1 MSAALMPDSLPS
13 PDAVSAQPA
22 QARDLGEPLGA
33 SFERYSELQRGSARL
48 LMGLLL
54 MLLALLLVQ
63 LWRASQANERQ
74 LRLHGALVEL
84 NQLSS
89 RAEQAEAALITYR
102 GTANG
107 ALLRSVQPC
116 AGHCLAAAELAQA
129 ASPDLST
136 LDHLLSRVVH
146 WSGKVDQALLEL
158 SGGPMSAA
166 RGHEI
171 ADDAITLAGRELRTN
186 LLAVQS
192 GVLDLLADSE
202 AGRHRE
208 ALILQWLLGSLALV
222 AFGGLLLAARRSQ
235 RLASAGLLAE
245 QSLRELSLRDPL
257 TGLPNRRALGMRLE
271 HMIERAERHGGGP
284 AVLTLDL
291 DGFKRM
297 NDFYGHAA
305 GDAALVELAKRLSGV
320 LRKSDLPARVAGDEF
335 VVLLD
340 DPDSPETAR
349 AVGER
354 LLLALRAPVDLPAP
368 IGPVALGA
376 SVGLAHYPACGRT
389 AQALLGAADAACQ
402 AAKLAGKNRLF
413 ESRPPTVPAASR
425 AA

>member
-1 MSAALMPDSLPS
+1 MSAALMPDSLPTS
-13 PDAVSAQPA
+13 DALATQPGRG
-22 QARDLGEPLGA
+22 RDAAEPLGA
-33 SFERYSELQRGSARL
+33 SFERYSELQRASARM
-48 LMGLLL
+48 LMALLL
-54 MLLALLLVQ
+54 LLLALLVVQ
-63 LWRASQANERQ
+63 LWRSSQADARQ
-74 LRLHGALVEL
+74 QRLHGTLVEL

-102 GTANG
+102 STGNG

-116 AGHCLAAAELAQA
+116 AGRCLAAAELADA
-129 ASPDLST
+129 APPEVSALT
-136 LDHLLSRVVH
+136 NLLTRMVH
-146 WSGKVDQALLEL
+146 WSARVDRALLEL
-158 SGGPMSAA
+158 SGGPMSSA

-171 ADDAITLAGRELRTN
+171 ADDAITFAARELRTN
-186 LLAVQS
+186 LLAVES
-192 GVLDLLADSE
+192 GLLDLLADSE
-202 AGRHRE
+202 AGRRRE
-208 ALILQWLLGSLALV
+208 AMLLQLLLGSLALV
-222 AFGGLLLAARRSQ
+222 ALGGLLLTIRRSQ

-245 QSLRELSLRDPL
+245 QSLRELSMRDPL
-257 TGLPNRRALGMRLE
+257 TGLPNRRALGLRLE
-271 HMIERAERHGGGP
+271 HMVERAERHGGGP
-284 AVLTLDL
+284 AVLALDL

-305 GDAALVELAKRLSGV
+305 GDAALVELAKRLAGV
-320 LRKSDLPARVAGDEF
+320 LRKSDLPARVGGDEF

-368 IGPVALGA
+368 IGPVELGA
-376 SVGLAHYPACGRT
+376 SVGLAHFPASGHT
-389 AQALLGAADAACQ
+389 AQALLDAANAACQ

-413 ESRPPTVPAASR
+413 ESHSPSVPPASR

>member
-1 MSAALMPDSLPS
+1 
-13 PDAVSAQPA
+13 
-22 QARDLGEPLGA
+22 
-33 SFERYSELQRGSARL
+33 
-48 LMGLLL
+48 MGLLL
-54 MLLALLLVQ
+54 LLLALLLVQ
-63 LWRASQANERQ
+63 LWRESQADARQ
-74 LRLHGALVEL
+74 QRLHGTLVEL

-89 RAEQAEAALITYR
+89 RADQAEAALINYR
-102 GTANG
+102 STGNG
-107 ALLRSVQPC
+107 ALLRSAQPC
-116 AGHCLAAAELAQA
+116 AGHCLAATEVMQTT
-129 ASPDLST
+129 SSDLST
-136 LDHLLSRVVH
+136 QDRLLARVVH
-146 WSGKVDQALLEL
+146 WSGKVDLALLEL

-171 ADDAITLAGRELRTN
+171 ADDAINVAGRELRTN

-202 AGRHRE
+202 ARHHRE

-222 AFGGLLLAARRSQ
+222 AFGGLLLAGRRSQ
-235 RLASAGLLAE
+235 RLASARLLAE

-284 AVLTLDL
+284 AVLALDL

-297 NDFYGHAA
+297 NDFYGHSA

-320 LRKSDLPARVAGDEF
+320 LRKSDLPARVGGDEF

-354 LLLALRAPVDLPAP
+354 LLLALRSPVDLPSP
-368 IGPVALGA
+368 IGPVALSA
-376 SVGLAHYPACGRT
+376 SVGLAYYPACGRT

-413 ESRPPTVPAASR
+413 ESQPPSVPPASR